1 MTTHLQI
8 DAYLA
13 ERTAT
18 GGITRSTGQHMR
30 GPLSVFADQVP
41 DVASIDRGSIIAWMG
56 SLDGL
61 SPSTRGLYY
70 VRVRGF
76 TTWMLR
82 RGLLSVDP
90 FLDVRPPKV
99 PRPVHR
105 CLTGG
110 QATALLAACRE
121 PRDRVVMILG
131 LHTGLRRAELAAL
144 DVSDIDLAQRTI
156 LVRAGKN
163 GHQRLL
169 PLASEAAQVVAAYLA
184 ETGVTCGPLLRR
196 LSQPGL
202 GIRPGTVSR
211 IFSDVAY
218 RGGVKVQAWDRVG
231 PHSMRHTFA
240 TDTYEATGD
249 VLAVRDLLGHENL
262 EHTQRYVRGMN
273 VERLRPAVEGR
284 TYLPDAA

>member
-30 GPLSVFADQVP
+30 SPLSVFADQVP
-41 DVASIDRGSIIAWMG
+41 DVASINRASIIAWMG

-76 TTWMLR
+76 CTWMLR
-82 RGLLSVDP
+82 RGLLGVDP

-105 CLTGG
+105 CLTGC

-121 PRDRVVMILG
+121 PRDRVVVILG
-131 LHTGLRRAELAAL
+131 LHTGLRRAELASL
-144 DVSDIDLAQRTI
+144 DVGDLDLVQRTI

-169 PLASEAAQVVAAYLA
+169 PLASEAAEVVAAYLA
-184 ETGVTCGPLLRR
+184 VTGVTCGPLLRN

-262 EHTQRYVRGMN
+262 EHTQRYVRGMS

-284 TYLPDAA
+284 TYMPDAA